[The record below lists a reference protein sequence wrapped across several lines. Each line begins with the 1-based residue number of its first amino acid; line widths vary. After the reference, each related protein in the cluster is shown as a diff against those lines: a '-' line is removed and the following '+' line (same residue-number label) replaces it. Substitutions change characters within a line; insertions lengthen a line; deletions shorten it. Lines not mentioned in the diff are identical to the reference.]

1 MSYQTSN
8 DNYYYQEMY
17 RSHLPLLTKFNAVSR
32 HMQQQNLPIDTEFTS
47 PDSTTRH
54 QAFIAHCTA
63 LLPPSLK
70 INDCSFELADPSKGL
85 TKTNIRVVEVKRRKR
100 QVRLPPP
107 PFTTSKIANDGER
120 SAFSNEDIEQM
131 EAIYNEGDVTDNVI
145 PRFFFG
151 GEPST
156 EFLPPL
162 QEGINV
168 LSIDHTD
175 PGVDSMFLQLL
186 SAFSPDVQVREEAV
200 CNGRYTRCTTE
211 GCKGIVF
218 IESKCIMHSATI
230 THGRFQ

>member
-8 DNYYYQEMY
+8 DSYYYQEMY

-32 HMQQQNLPIDTEFTS
+32 HAQQENLPIDTEFTS

-54 QAFIAHCTA
+54 QAFIAHCTT

-70 INDCSFELADPSKGL
+70 INDCSFELINPTKGVV
-85 TKTNIRVVEVKRRKR
+85 KNNIRLVEVKRRKR
-100 QVRLPPP
+100 EIRVPPP
-107 PFTTSKIANDGER
+107 PFTMSKIAKDWER
-120 SAFSNEDIEQM
+120 GVFSDTDIENM
-131 EAIYNEGDVTDNVI
+131 EGLYPEGDVTDNVI

-156 EFLPPL
+156 EY
-162 QEGINV
+162 
-168 LSIDHTD
+168 LSRGNESDKALCIDHTD

-211 GCKGIVF
+211 GCKGLVF
-218 IESKCIMHSATI
+218 IDSKCIMHSATI
-230 THGRFQ
+230 MHGRFQ